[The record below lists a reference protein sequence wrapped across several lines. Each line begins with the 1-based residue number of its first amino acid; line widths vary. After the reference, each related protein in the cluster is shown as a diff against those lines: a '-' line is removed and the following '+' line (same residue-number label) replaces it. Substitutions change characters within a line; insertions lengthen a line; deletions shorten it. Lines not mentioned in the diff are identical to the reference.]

1 MKNILILTTTFF
13 AITTCSAQKVKLIL
27 DADTGNE
34 MDDLYAIIRTFDSDN
49 FELIGLISA
58 QFNNVQLV
66 TDSAWNQHPT
76 KNINSLQLS
85 QIENERLINECKMQH
100 IPHPAGCEKM
110 VGYAWGY
117 YPGAQIPTSNG
128 TDFIIEQAKKASP
141 KNKVNII
148 CTGAVTNVAAAIL
161 TDSSI
166 AKNIKLY
173 ILAMKYDPDK
183 KVWNKNEFNAR
194 NDLNGLDVIL
204 DCTDLELL
212 VMNTTTAGKLVF
224 EREETKTRITKYN
237 NDVGRNLLDQW
248 AFRKTTKTWVM
259 WDVALVEAIIHPE
272 FATIE
277 KGTTPPENVQR
288 EIRIYTDIDT
298 DKMKA
303 DFWESYDRVM
313 KKLK

>member
-1 MKNILILTTTFF
+1 MKTILILTIAFF
-13 AITTCSAQKVKLIL
+13 AVALCNAQKVKLIL

-34 MDDLYAIIRTFDSDN
+34 MDDLYAIIRTFDSDD
-49 FELIGLISA
+49 FELTGLISA
-58 QFNNVQLV
+58 QFNNTQMV

-76 KNINSLQLS
+76 KDINSVQLS
-85 QIENERLINECKMQH
+85 QIENVRLINECKMQH

-117 YPGAQIPTSNG
+117 YPGAQIPSSKG
-128 TDFIIEQAKKASP
+128 TDFIIEQAKKAST

-161 TDSSI
+161 TNKSI

-173 ILAMKYDPDK
+173 ILAMKYDHDK

-194 NDLNGLDVIL
+194 NDLNGLDVVL

-224 EREETKTRITKYN
+224 EREDTKTRISNYN

-248 AFRKTTKTWVM
+248 AFRKTSKTWVM

-288 EIRIYTDIDT
+288 EIKIYTNIDT
-298 DKMKA
+298 EKMKT

-313 KKLK
+313 KRIK